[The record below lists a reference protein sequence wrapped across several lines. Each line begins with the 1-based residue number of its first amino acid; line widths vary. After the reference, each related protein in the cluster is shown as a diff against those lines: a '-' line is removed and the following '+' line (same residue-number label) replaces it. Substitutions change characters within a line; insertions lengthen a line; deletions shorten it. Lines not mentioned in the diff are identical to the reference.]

1 MTMLTPA
8 DARSSVPIPGAYEQ
22 LIARCREAHLI
33 EATSSILGWDQ
44 ETMMPAGGVAL
55 RGKQQAALA
64 RIHHQMATAREVG
77 DLLAACEADRTFMES
92 AAPESANVRE
102 IRRDYDKATKLPESL
117 VSELAQVTSE
127 AQHEWAKAR
136 KASDFAQFLPWLRRM
151 VKLKRDMAA
160 CLGIPSGGEA
170 WDALADTFEPGCT
183 ATAVTAVF
191 EPLRPRLVKLIAELR
206 EAKRGPSN
214 RFNETP
220 LSLDLQASFVRM
232 VTEAI
237 GFDFQRG
244 RLDAS
249 THPFCG
255 GSHCNDVRMTTRYC
269 ETCLNDAL
277 GSTMHE
283 AGHGMYEQGLPESA
297 IGTPLGSAVSLAIH
311 ESQSRL
317 WENQVGRGLPFW
329 KWCRPHLLSH
339 FGKAVEGFSVDELY
353 GAANIVEP
361 GFIRVE
367 ADEATYNLHV
377 MVRFE
382 IERLLI
388 GGQLDPADLPSEWN
402 RRYREYLGLDVPDDR
417 RGCLQDVHWSMG
429 LFGYFPTYTLGT
441 LYSAQLFDAARRALP
456 GLEDGFAAG
465 EFAPLLQWLRSNV
478 HAHGRRYSPMELC
491 TRATGKPLSS
501 AHYLEYL
508 EGKLRPLYGF

>member
-1 MTMLTPA
+1 
-8 DARSSVPIPGAYEQ
+8 
-22 LIARCREAHLI
+22 
-33 EATSSILGWDQ
+33 
-44 ETMMPAGGVAL
+44 MPSGGVVL

-64 RIHHQMATAREVG
+64 RIHHQMSTAREIG
-77 DLLAACEADRTFMES
+77 DLLAACEADRTFLES
-92 AAPESANVRE
+92 GSAEAANVRE
-102 IRRDYDKATKLPESL
+102 IRRDYNKATKLPESL
-117 VSELAQVTSE
+117 VSELAQVSSE

-136 KASDFAQFLPWLRRM
+136 KASDFAQFLPWLKRL
-151 VKLKRDMAA
+151 VKLNRDKAA

-183 ATAVTAVF
+183 AASVTAVF
-191 EPLRPRLVKLIAELR
+191 TPLRARLVKLIAELR
-206 EAKRGPSN
+206 GAKSGPSN
-214 RFNETP
+214 RFNETALP
-220 LSLDLQASFVRM
+220 VDLQTSFVRM

-237 GFDFQRG
+237 GFDFERG

-283 AGHGMYEQGLPESA
+283 AGHGMYEQGLPETA
-297 IGTPLGSAVSLAIH
+297 IGTPLGTAVSLAIH

-317 WENQVGRGLPFW
+317 WENQVGRSLPFW
-329 KWCRPHLLSH
+329 KWCRPRLLAH
-339 FGKAVEGFSVDELY
+339 FGKSVEGFTVDELY

-382 IERLLI
+382 LERLLI
-388 GGQLDPADLPSEWN
+388 GGQLDPADLPGEWN
-402 RRYREYLGLDVPDDR
+402 RRYREYLGLEVPDDR

-429 LFGYFPTYTLGT
+429 AFGYFPTYTLGT
-441 LYSAQLFDAARRALP
+441 LYSAQLFSAARRDLP
-456 GLEDGFAAG
+456 GLEEGFASG
-465 EFAPLLQWLRSNV
+465 EFAPLLKWLRTHV
-478 HAHGRRYSPMELC
+478 HAHGRRYSPAELC
-491 TRATGKPLSS
+491 VRATGKPLSS
-501 AHYLEYL
+501 EPYLEYL
-508 EGKLRPLYGF
+508 EGKLRPLYSL

>member
-1 MTMLTPA
+1 MTTLSRS
-8 DARSSVPIPGAYEQ
+8 DARGFAAPAVYAQ
-22 LIARCREAHLI
+22 LIERCRDAHLI
-33 EATSSILGWDQ
+33 EATSAILGWDQ
-44 ETMMPAGGVAL
+44 ETMMPAGGVVL

-64 RIHHQMATAREVG
+64 RIHHQMSTAREIG
-77 DLLAACEADRTFMES
+77 DLLAACEADRAFMES
-92 AAPESANVRE
+92 GCAEAANVRE

-117 VSELAQVTSE
+117 VSELAQVSSE

-136 KASDFAQFLPWLRRM
+136 KASDFAHFLPWLQRLVR
-151 VKLKRDMAA
+151 LNRDKAA
-160 CLGIPSGGEA
+160 CLGIPAGGEA

-183 ATAVTAVF
+183 AASVIAVF
-191 EPLRPRLVKLIAELR
+191 TPLRTRLVKLIAELR

-214 RFNETP
+214 LFNETALP
-220 LSLDLQASFVRM
+220 IALQTSFVRM

-237 GFDFQRG
+237 GFDFERG

-255 GSHCNDVRMTTRYC
+255 GSHCNDVRMTTRYSD
-269 ETCLNDAL
+269 TCLNDAL

-297 IGTPLGSAVSLAIH
+297 IGTPLGTAVSLAIH

-329 KWCRPHLLSH
+329 KWCRPHLVSH
-339 FGKAVEGFSVDELY
+339 FGSSLENFTLDQLY

-377 MVRFE
+377 MIRFE
-382 IERLLI
+382 LERLLI
-388 GGQLDPADLPSEWN
+388 GGQLDPADLPTQWN
-402 RRYREYLGLDVPDDR
+402 LRYRDYLGLEVPDDR

-429 LFGYFPTYTLGT
+429 AFGYFPTYTLGT
-441 LYSAQLFDAARRALP
+441 LYSAQLFSAARRDLP
-456 GLEDGFAAG
+456 GLEEGFASG
-465 EFAPLLQWLRSNV
+465 HFAPLLTWLRTNI
-478 HAHGRRYSPMELC
+478 HAHGRRYSPAELC
-491 TRATGKPLSS
+491 TRATGKPLTSEP
-501 AHYLEYL
+501 YLEYL
-508 EGKLRPLYGF
+508 EGKLRPLYGL

>member
-1 MTMLTPA
+1 MTTLSRS
-8 DARSSVPIPGAYEQ
+8 DARGSAAPAVYAQ
-22 LIARCREAHLI
+22 LVERCRDAHLI
-33 EATSSILGWDQ
+33 EATSAILGWDQ
-44 ETMMPAGGVAL
+44 ETMMPAGGVVL
-55 RGKQQAALA
+55 RGRQQAALA
-64 RIHHQMATAREVG
+64 RIHHQLSTAREVG
-77 DLLAACEADRTFMES
+77 DLLEKCEADRTFMEGGS
-92 AAPESANVRE
+92 AEAANVRE

-117 VSELAQVTSE
+117 VSELAQVSSE

-136 KASDFAQFLPWLRRM
+136 KVSDFAHFLPWL
-151 VKLKRDMAA
+151 KRLVQLNRDKAA
-160 CLGIPSGGEA
+160 CLGIPAGGEA

-183 ATAVTAVF
+183 AASVAAVF
-191 EPLRPRLVKLIAELR
+191 TPLRNRLVKLIAELR
-206 EAKRGPSN
+206 GAKRGPSN
-214 RFNETP
+214 RFNETALP
-220 LSLDLQASFVRM
+220 VDLQTSFVRM
-232 VTEAI
+232 VTETI

-244 RLDAS
+244 RLDSS

-297 IGTPLGSAVSLAIH
+297 IGTPLGTAVSLAIH

-329 KWCRPHLLSH
+329 KWCRPHLVSH
-339 FGKAVEGFSVDELY
+339 FGASVDSFTVDELY

-382 IERLLI
+382 LERLLI
-388 GGQLDPADLPSEWN
+388 GGQLDPADLPAEWN
-402 RRYREYLGLDVPDDR
+402 RRYREFLGLEVPDDR

-429 LFGYFPTYTLGT
+429 AFGYFPTYTLGT
-441 LYSAQLFDAARRALP
+441 LYSAQLFSAARAELP
-456 GLEDGFAAG
+456 GLEDGFALG
-465 EFAPLLQWLRSNV
+465 NFAPLLNWLRANI
-478 HAHGRRYSPMELC
+478 HAHGRRYSPTELC
-491 TRATGKPLSS
+491 MRATKKPLSS
-501 AHYLEYL
+501 EPYMEYL
-508 EGKLRPLYGF
+508 EGKLRPLYGL